1 MKSNT
6 FSIIEYQAF
15 NVDDLIKAFLKGK
28 DEKQEGKENI
38 EQKARK
44 FYQELEDFTKN
55 NENLLGF
62 KNKNTLKAKN
72 YVGIIQTKSGVLEIL
87 PKCTNLESYKDSTDS
102 LNIAKEKLKNAY
114 VINKNNELFT
124 RFSYFQDYKILK
136 ISKTKDLKNIKVKK
150 WYSLTKVNFNP
161 KILLINLLKTLKNS
175 PFKKSQISSL
185 QSSKM
190 PLFEIFITMFLDEFD
205 SVYKKG
211 LMRSYVDY
219 ESNRAFLK
227 GKLLFSEHIK
237 QNLVHK
243 EKFFTSCD
251 EFVLDIAPNRL
262 IKSTLNFLKS
272 KTNINK
278 FRLIKSLQM
287 LDEVEFSKNYE
298 KDFSYKISRHFDYY
312 ENLLLWCKIFLKN
325 ESFMPYHGKNEAFAL
340 LFSME
345 KLFEDYVAHM
355 LKKANPSKNIKTQSS
370 GKYLISKNDEKC
382 FMLKPDLYIE
392 NTMILDTKWKI
403 PDSDKDKKQGIV
415 QSDLYQM
422 FAYACKFKIHD
433 IKLIYPLCDR
443 TMKLKEKFESPLV
456 FNASKHFWFEFE
468 KHYSKR
474 DIKVQVLFTPLPF

>member
-1 MKSNT
+1 MINNNT
-6 FSIIEYQAF
+6 FSIIEHQAF
-15 NVDDLIKAFLKGK
+15 SKEDLKEIFKEKA
-28 DEKQEGKENI
+28 E
-38 EQKARK
+38 R
-44 FYQELEDFTKN
+44 FYKELEDFAKN

-87 PKCTNLESYKDSTDS
+87 PKCTNLESYKLEKDFLIHD
-102 LNIAKEKLKNAY
+102 KEKLK
-114 VINKNNELFT
+114 
-124 RFSYFQDYKILK
+124 
-136 ISKTKDLKNIKVKK
+136 K
-150 WYSLTKVNFNP
+150 WYDLSEGFKDNEIYANDFKFNP

-175 PFKKSQISSL
+175 PFKKSQIASL

-243 EKFFTSCD
+243 ERFFTSCD

-325 ESFMPYHGKNEAFAL
+325 ESFMPYYGKNEAFAL
-340 LFSME
+340 LFPME
-345 KLFEDYVAHM
+345 KLFEDYVAYM
-355 LKKANPSKNIKTQSS
+355 LKKANPTENIKTQSS
-370 GKYLISKNDEKC
+370 GKYLISKNNEKC

-392 NTMILDTKWKI
+392 NKMILDTKWKI
-403 PDSDKDKKQGIV
+403 PDSDEDKKQGIA
-415 QSDLYQM
+415 QNDLYQM
-422 FAYACKFKIHD
+422 FAYACKFKIYD
-433 IKLIYPLCDR
+433 IKLVYPLCEKTQDLQR
-443 TMKLKEKFESPLV
+443 KTTEKF
-456 FNASKHFWFEFE
+456 FIFKASEHLYFKEQE
-468 KHYSKR
+468 QK
-474 DIKVQVLFTPLPF
+474 DIKVQVLFAPLPF

>member
-1 MKSNT
+1 MMEKNKIKMKKMKSNT

-15 NVDDLIKAFLKGK
+15 NIDDLIKAFLKGK
-28 DEKQEGKENI
+28 DEKQEDKENI
-38 EQKARK
+38 EQRARK

-87 PKCTNLESYKDSTDS
+87 PKCTNLDSYKKEDSSSNHD
-102 LNIAKEKLKNAY
+102 KEKLKRYYELDN
-114 VINKNNELFT
+114 ISKNNDFYEKDFK
-124 RFSYFQDYKILK
+124 FN
-136 ISKTKDLKNIKVKK
+136 SKN
-150 WYSLTKVNFNP
+150 
-161 KILLINLLKTLKNS
+161 LLINLLKTLKNS
-175 PFKKSQISSL
+175 PFKKSQISCL

-227 GKLLFSEHIK
+227 GKLLFGEHIK

-243 EKFFTSCD
+243 ERFFTSSD

-272 KTNINK
+272 KTSMNK

-325 ESFMPYHGKNEAFAL
+325 ESFMPYYGKNEAFAL
-340 LFSME
+340 LFPME
-345 KLFEDYVAHM
+345 KLFEDYVAYM
-355 LKKANPSKNIKTQSS
+355 LKKANPTENIKTQSS
-370 GKYLISKNDEKC
+370 GKYLISKNVEKC

-392 NTMILDTKWKI
+392 NKMILDTKWKI
-403 PDSDKDKKQGIV
+403 PDSDEDKKQGIA
-415 QSDLYQM
+415 QNDLYQM
-422 FAYACKFKIHD
+422 FAYACKFKIYD
-433 IKLIYPLCDR
+433 IKLVYPLCEKTQDLQR
-443 TMKLKEKFESPLV
+443 KIAEKF
-456 FNASKHFWFEFE
+456 FIFKASEHLYFKEQGQ
-468 KHYSKR
+468 K
-474 DIKVQVLFTPLPF
+474 DIKVQVCFAPLPF